1 MRNLKRVLGLALASV
16 MVLSM
21 MVVGA
26 SAANYDDFTDKD
38 EIVNTE
44 AVSILTALNVI
55 NGKDDGSY
63 DPTGIVTRAEM
74 AKMICVVLNGG
85 KDPSLG
91 SATTNTYTDTVN
103 HWAAP
108 YIEYCTQLGIVAGKG
123 DGTFAPNDTVTATE
137 AAKMLLVAMGYNAG
151 FEGMVG
157 ANWAISTNVLANQ
170 NKLYGG
176 LDIDVDAGLTRDSAA
191 QMVYNALD
199 AGVVSYDFT
208 LVTDGS
214 TISSSPTLIDNNS
227 KTLLEHA
234 FNAVK
239 VEGVVIANEY
249 ANLESTAE
257 KGTAL
262 DAGETKLDVTNYGAN
277 EDQNVFGDGK
287 YSVSTSLDMLGKS
300 VTLYVKKDASST
312 SKATILGNA
321 ILSEDNVVVTTA
333 AKKIIAKIASD
344 NDLDIS
350 GAKILVDYT
359 NADYTNADYNKDDSI
374 RGVEKVLIDN
384 DNDGDA
390 EYVLV
395 NTYSFGQVTKYS
407 TKDDG
412 SITIS
417 TKDSASKTIT
427 LTADDADDVV
437 GFEDVAKDDYVLAAW
452 IGGKLYVEKAESVI
466 GTLDAYKAAESLTVD
481 GTKYDVSLVPGFTGG
496 TDEIVAASSVGS
508 TYLDNEATFY
518 LDKNGMIVAVGNV
531 AENAYDFAYLWAYDA
546 GDQLDDAR
554 AKVTLSDGTTK
565 TYTVDKVV
573 DKNGDKLATVAEKTI
588 YAYSI
593 NSDNEIKLTQTN
605 AKDNTEAGYTFTKG
619 NTKVNTSLYATNN
632 TVFFYVT
639 LVGGD
644 GDDKDNVK
652 SVDVYTGYKN
662 APSLADKYAGQGNAV
677 VSSGSKTT
685 ANAVAFEGAEIATK
699 DVSSHLY
706 ITDVLSASSKYTE
719 VKAILAGT
727 DEETTIKVDTDDL
740 VPVKVGDK
748 MNDGEGL
755 YLFTL
760 GEDDIYTLSKDFD
773 SKNLTSSF
781 GHISDSTMVIG
792 SGEYKLTDKTVVLDL
807 TDGDVN
813 ATLGI
818 LPTSDDTVVSALVSD
833 TDDGDLLMIIIDN
846 TEEKTEEPVVPTE
859 GIKAVDLST
868 PSEVTVSYEGKAP
881 STETV
886 LAAVQA
892 EIEKAGYSV
901 KSIENTATNEYTFTA
916 TKGILTQ
923 KYVVK
928 TADVKPVI
936 ASIVKAEWTNME
948 TPNAAQ
954 VNEMMTALWEGDGS
968 AVQGINVTQVFTA
981 DAENAVLTVAK
992 SSITDELLQWVK
1004 TQWGG
1009 SSVPVAVTFNGTTG
1023 ATTDANWSNATLV
1036 WVDLADQDGT
1046 VASIKLADGT
1056 TTTLTITVK

>member
-1 MRNLKRVLGLALASV
+1 
-16 MVLSM
+16 
-21 MVVGA
+21 
-26 SAANYDDFTDKD
+26 
-38 EIVNTE
+38 
-44 AVSILTALNVI
+44 
-55 NGKDDGSY
+55 
-63 DPTGIVTRAEM
+63 
-74 AKMICVVLNGG
+74 
-85 KDPSLG
+85 
-91 SATTNTYTDTVN
+91 
-103 HWAAP
+103 
-108 YIEYCTQLGIVAGKG
+108 
-123 DGTFAPNDTVTATE
+123 
-137 AAKMLLVAMGYNAG
+137 
-151 FEGMVG
+151 
-157 ANWAISTNVLANQ
+157 
-170 NKLYGG
+170 
-176 LDIDVDAGLTRDSAA
+176 
-191 QMVYNALD
+191 
-199 AGVVSYDFT
+199 
-208 LVTDGS
+208 
-214 TISSSPTLIDNNS
+214 
-227 KTLLEHA
+227 
-234 FNAVK
+234 
-239 VEGVVIANEY
+239 
-249 ANLESTAE
+249 
-257 KGTAL
+257 
-262 DAGETKLDVTNYGAN
+262 
-277 EDQNVFGDGK
+277 
-287 YSVSTSLDMLGKS
+287 
-300 VTLYVKKDASST
+300 
-312 SKATILGNA
+312 
-321 ILSEDNVVVTTA
+321 
-333 AKKIIAKIASD
+333 
-344 NDLDIS
+344 
-350 GAKILVDYT
+350 
-359 NADYTNADYNKDDSI
+359 
-374 RGVEKVLIDN
+374 
-384 DNDGDA
+384 
-390 EYVLV
+390 
-395 NTYSFGQVTKYS
+395 
-407 TKDDG
+407 
-412 SITIS
+412 
-417 TKDSASKTIT
+417 
-427 LTADDADDVV
+427 
-437 GFEDVAKDDYVLAAW
+437 
-452 IGGKLYVEKAESVI
+452 
-466 GTLDAYKAAESLTVD
+466 
-481 GTKYDVSLVPGFTGG
+481 
-496 TDEIVAASSVGS
+496 
-508 TYLDNEATFY
+508 
-518 LDKNGMIVAVGNV
+518 
-531 AENAYDFAYLWAYDA
+531 
-546 GDQLDDAR
+546 
-554 AKVTLSDGTTK
+554 
-565 TYTVDKVV
+565 
-573 DKNGDKLATVAEKTI
+573 
-588 YAYSI
+588 
-593 NSDNEIKLTQTN
+593 
-605 AKDNTEAGYTFTKG
+605 
-619 NTKVNTSLYATNN
+619 
-632 TVFFYVT
+632 
-639 LVGGD
+639 
-644 GDDKDNVK
+644 
-652 SVDVYTGYKN
+652 
-662 APSLADKYAGQGNAV
+662 
-677 VSSGSKTT
+677 
-685 ANAVAFEGAEIATK
+685 
-699 DVSSHLY
+699 
-706 ITDVLSASSKYTE
+706 
-719 VKAILAGT
+719 
-727 DEETTIKVDTDDL
+727 
-740 VPVKVGDK
+740 